1 MNTDLSPRLFAVA
14 IIIVMGVAWSA
25 VPSISHPLGSDW
37 GHYFTA
43 AEFIWNPIEGL
54 AYPDFR
60 KPWFGWLIGGLG
72 QGMGYLAAAQF
83 VGKVSLLG
91 MILGAALLGAALAS
105 RWVGLVAGGTIL
117 LMPLA
122 MDGALWVN
130 HYPLLGAMVG
140 LAFGAGAA
148 AIRWRWLGW
157 VVVAGLA
164 AGVAWALDFRGLV
177 ALPAGAGL
185 VLLGGL
191 QHGLGKAVIRL
202 LLFSAAFSGPYA
214 QDVWLQRSFNVPQ
227 LEVAGQLAVQRKGTL
242 EQIEQGLVG
251 EETVREA
258 CRGQRVEHF
267 RLAASTTPCADAL
280 RSSSL
285 TRLAALGLVPS
296 GVLLIAG
303 ALWLIPSAP
312 RRRWIVAVAS
322 AGLVGAPM
330 ASLYMGMGWVTY
342 FDRYVLPFASI
353 IAAFLPIAAGRL
365 ADLIPVQWVRAP
377 LGGLL
382 ALSATVALWPGL
394 GARSLDA
401 PETVRSSEYH
411 AGAFADWANTSL
423 GSEDGVIDCA
433 GLAVDSLLLPRRIDY
448 VRYPPGDPECVAL
461 IRAPTQRAGR
471 TFLITMHR
479 DLPPNSRPDALPY
492 GVSAIAAEGW
502 VEARHSLDVD
512 GYRLWVRR

>member
-1 MNTDLSPRLFAVA
+1 
-14 IIIVMGVAWSA
+14 
-25 VPSISHPLGSDW
+25 
-37 GHYFTA
+37 
-43 AEFIWNPIEGL
+43 
-54 AYPDFR
+54 
-60 KPWFGWLIGGLG
+60 
-72 QGMGYLAAAQF
+72 MGYLAAAQF
-83 VGKVSLLG
+83 VGKASLLG

-191 QHGLGKAVIRL
+191 RHGLRKAVIRL
-202 LLFSAAFSGPYA
+202 LLFTAAFSGPYA

-251 EETVREA
+251 GDAVRDA
-258 CRGQRVEHF
+258 CRGQRVEPF
-267 RLAASTTPCADAL
+267 SAVAATTPCAGAL
-280 RSSSL
+280 RTSSV
-285 TRLAALGLVPS
+285 TRLAALGLIPS
-296 GVLLIAG
+296 GLLLSAG
-303 ALWLIPSAP
+303 ALWLLPSAP
-312 RRRWIVAVAS
+312 RRRWVVAVAG

-330 ASLYMGMGWVTY
+330 VSLYMGMGWVTY
-342 FDRYVLPFASI
+342 FDRYVLPFASV
-353 IAAFLPIAAGRL
+353 IAAFFPVAAGRL
-365 ADLIPVQWVRAP
+365 ADLIPVSMVEGSAGRDF
-377 LGGLL
+377 L

-401 PETVRSSEYH
+401 PETAVRSSEYH
-411 AGAFADWANTSL
+411 AGAFAEWADT
-423 GSEDGVIDCA
+423 A
-433 GLAVDSLLLPRRIDY
+433 
-448 VRYPPGDPECVAL
+448 
-461 IRAPTQRAGR
+461 
-471 TFLITMHR
+471 
-479 DLPPNSRPDALPY
+479 
-492 GVSAIAAEGW
+492 
-502 VEARHSLDVD
+502 
-512 GYRLWVRR
+512 WVRRTGSSIVQG